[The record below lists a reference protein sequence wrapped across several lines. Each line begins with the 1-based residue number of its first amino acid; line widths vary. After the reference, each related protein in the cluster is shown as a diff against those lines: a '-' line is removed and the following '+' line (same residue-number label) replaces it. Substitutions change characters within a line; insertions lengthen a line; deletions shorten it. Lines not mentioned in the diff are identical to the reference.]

1 MRLGNQIRA
10 ALDEPEKL
18 IRIKNG
24 LIFWS
29 TMITGVHLTSSLHF
43 RAECNVV
50 NEFCCKIYNNHTMYG
65 PPEVPGMV
73 HPSNQIVL
81 QLVVGDK
88 IMCTKNSDVEVY
100 CDAGKIVVRR
110 AF

>member
-1 MRLGNQIRA
+1 
-10 ALDEPEKL
+10 
-18 IRIKNG
+18 
-24 LIFWS
+24 
-29 TMITGVHLTSSLHF
+29 MITGVHLTSSLHF

-50 NEFCCKIYNNHTMYG
+50 NEFCCKIYNNHAMYG
-65 PPEVPGMV
+65 PLEMPGMV

-110 AF
+110 AL